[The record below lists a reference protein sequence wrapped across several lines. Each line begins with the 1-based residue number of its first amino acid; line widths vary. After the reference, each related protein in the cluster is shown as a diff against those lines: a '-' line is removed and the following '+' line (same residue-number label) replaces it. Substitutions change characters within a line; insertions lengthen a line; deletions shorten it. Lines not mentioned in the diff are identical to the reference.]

1 MDVDQYIELLKE
13 FGFHNKEQ
21 RPGVMKQNKGALA
34 LRGRCLSVTI
44 YFNRCEHDQP
54 YFFADDRL
62 FPRRLWEDIPKSC
75 LKKKDQK
82 SSKVAMLPKPC
93 KEKEALGLLA
103 KRLDSV

>member
-44 YFNRCEHDQP
+44 YFNRSKFGQL
-54 YFFADDRL
+54 YFLADTRDPL
-62 FPRRLWEDIPKSC
+62 FPRC
-75 LKKKDQK
+75 LF
-82 SSKVAMLPKPC
+82 LP
-93 KEKEALGLLA
+93 
-103 KRLDSV
+103 